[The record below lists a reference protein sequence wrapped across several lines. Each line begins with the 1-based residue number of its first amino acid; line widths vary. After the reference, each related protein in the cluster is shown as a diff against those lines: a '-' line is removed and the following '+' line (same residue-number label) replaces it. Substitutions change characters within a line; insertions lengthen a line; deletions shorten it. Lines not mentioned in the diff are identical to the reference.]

1 MKAERLRKFTKI
13 TAVLAAAA
21 IMTVALAGCGSKQTT
36 DKSLSKIQTDENAK
50 SVTITATTQGK
61 FTDKDTMHCVVFN
74 DGKMASHSMF
84 VTGCTPEKLHEA
96 LVKVGGTPWNTT
108 DKELKDGEYTD
119 GQKVNVTLTWKGQ
132 EEPVELGDIL
142 VTNGGKHPDTDIRFS
157 GNKEN
162 IDKAGSGCILCLNSC
177 WAGITSNASYA
188 FNDIDSG
195 KVKMKL
201 DKDNA
206 PDDKQ
211 KVKITFT
218 LE

>member
-1 MKAERLRKFTKI
+1 MKVEKFRRFTKI

-21 IMTVALAGCGSKQTT
+21 IMTAALAGCGSKQTA
-36 DKSLSKIQTDENAK
+36 DKSLSKIQTDESAK

-84 VTGCTPEKLHEA
+84 VTGCTPEKFHEA

-206 PDDKQ
+206 PDDNQ

>member
-1 MKAERLRKFTKI
+1 MKAKNLRTLWKVTGVI
-13 TAVLAAAA
+13 AAAA
-21 IMTVALAGCGSKQTT
+21 IMMAALAGCGSKQST
-36 DKSLSKIQTDENAK
+36 DKSLSQIKTDKASK

-74 DGKMASHSMF
+74 DGKMARHAMF
-84 VTGCTPEKLHEA
+84 VTGCTPAKFHEA
-96 LVKVGGTPWNTT
+96 LEKVGGTHWNTT

-119 GQKVNVTLTWKGQ
+119 GQKVKVTLTWKGQ
-132 EEPVELGDIL
+132 DEPVELSSIL

-157 GNKEN
+157 GNKKN

-177 WAGITSNASYA
+177 WAGITSNAAYA

-195 KVKMKL
+195 KVNMKL
-201 DKDNA
+201 DKDTA
-206 PDDKQ
+206 PKDAQ
-211 KVKITFT
+211 KVKVTFT

>member
-1 MKAERLRKFTKI
+1 MKAKNLRKLWKVTGVI
-13 TAVLAAAA
+13 ATAA
-21 IMTVALAGCGSKQTT
+21 IMMAVMAGCGSKQST
-36 DKSLSKIQTDENAK
+36 DKSLSQIKTDKASK

-74 DGKMASHSMF
+74 DGKMARHAMF
-84 VTGCTPEKLHEA
+84 VTGCTPAKFHEA
-96 LVKVGGTPWNTT
+96 LEKVGGTPWNTT

-119 GQKVNVTLTWKGQ
+119 GQKVKVTLTWKGQ
-132 EEPVELGDIL
+132 DEPVELSSIL

-177 WAGITSNASYA
+177 WAGITSNAAYA

-195 KVKMKL
+195 KVNMKL
-201 DKDNA
+201 DKDTA
-206 PDDKQ
+206 PKDAQ
-211 KVKITFT
+211 KVKVTFT